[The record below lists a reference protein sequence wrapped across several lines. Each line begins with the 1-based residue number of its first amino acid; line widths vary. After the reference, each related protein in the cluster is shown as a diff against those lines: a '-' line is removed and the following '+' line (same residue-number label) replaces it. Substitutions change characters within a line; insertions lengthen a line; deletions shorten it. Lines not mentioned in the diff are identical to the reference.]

1 MNIKLRFYLASLFTL
16 FLSCAT
22 SQQSAVNTPSIVGKP
37 PRLIIGITV
46 DQMRYDYLQRYWDDF
61 SAVGFK
67 RLLGDGFVCHNLHYN
82 FMPTYTG
89 PGHASIFTGTTP
101 AYHGIIQND
110 WYDRSSNSM
119 IYCSSDTTV
128 KGVGTPSKAGQ
139 MSPHYLTASTL
150 GDMIGHHTNRK
161 GKVFG
166 IAMKDRGAILPAGRT
181 ANAAYWFVGGEEG
194 KWASSTWYMEAL
206 PEWVNAFNAQKKAD
220 EYLSKPWSLL
230 GDESTYNESAEDN
243 NAHEAP
249 FKGTTRPTFPYDLP
263 ALRAANGNY
272 ELLKAT
278 PFGNSLTMD
287 FAQALIEN
295 EQLGKDND
303 VDMLCMSFSSTDYIG
318 HQFGIHARETQ
329 DCYLRLDQELA
340 LFLLYLDQEIGKDQ
354 YLVFLS
360 ADHGGAPTPS
370 YTAKHK
376 AMGGYWKSDRL
387 ELMLEDTL
395 AKKYGQGDWIVN
407 ESNQNIFLNRA
418 LIQSKKLSLKEIQHE
433 VATLALEFP
442 EVHQAFTSSDL
453 NQFRGGDL
461 IKSMAQNGFDSSR
474 SGDVVYILKPGYIE
488 YGMTG
493 TTHGSPYTY
502 DTHVPAIFFGA
513 GVRKGETFERF
524 TIADIAPTV
533 SMLAGFALPDASTG
547 TPIVESIAPRR

>member
-1 MNIKLRFYLASLFTL
+1 
-16 FLSCAT
+16 
-22 SQQSAVNTPSIVGKP
+22 
-37 PRLIIGITV
+37 
-46 DQMRYDYLQRYWDDF
+46 
-61 SAVGFK
+61 
-67 RLLGDGFVCHNLHYN
+67 
-82 FMPTYTG
+82 
-89 PGHASIFTGTTP
+89 
-101 AYHGIIQND
+101 
-110 WYDRSSNSM
+110 
-119 IYCSSDTTV
+119 
-128 KGVGTPSKAGQ
+128 
-139 MSPHYLTASTL
+139 
-150 GDMIGHHTNRK
+150 
-161 GKVFG
+161 
-166 IAMKDRGAILPAGRT
+166 
-181 ANAAYWFVGGEEG
+181 
-194 KWASSTWYMEAL
+194 
-206 PEWVNAFNAQKKAD
+206 
-220 EYLSKPWSLL
+220 
-230 GDESTYNESAEDN
+230 
-243 NAHEAP
+243 
-249 FKGTTRPTFPYDLP
+249 
-263 ALRAANGNY
+263 
-272 ELLKAT
+272 
-278 PFGNSLTMD
+278 
-287 FAQALIEN
+287 
-295 EQLGKDND
+295 
-303 VDMLCMSFSSTDYIG
+303 
-318 HQFGIHARETQ
+318 
-329 DCYLRLDQELA
+329 

-395 AKKYGQGDWIVN
+395 VKKYGQGDWIVN